1 MTTANRSPRIRQR
14 ETLRGVR
21 VARIAVVRALQ
32 LGDLLVAVPAL
43 RALRARFPHAE
54 VTLIGLPWAA
64 SFAQR
69 FARYVDRFFEF
80 PGWPGIIEA
89 PYDAARTRQFLKEQ
103 QAYGYDLV
111 IQLHGSGGAS
121 NPFAL
126 ALGGRMTA
134 GYVQGAAPDELT
146 YAVPYPDDQREVM
159 RALGL
164 VRLLGCATDDT
175 RLEFP
180 LSAADHT
187 EARALLAPLAGQGA
201 PLIGIHAGARASARR
216 WPAESF
222 AAVADALARDHG
234 AQIVLT
240 GAPDE
245 AEIVAAVA
253 QTMRTP
259 ALDLAGKTSLGGLA
273 ALLTRLDLF
282 IGNDT
287 GTAHVAQAVGG
298 PSVTIFGPADPQRW
312 APLDAERH
320 MIVRRPVVCSPC
332 GYRDCPIDHRCL
344 RLISP
349 AMVLAAAQRCLAK
362 GACA

>member
-1 MTTANRSPRIRQR
+1 MTTTDRSSRIRER
-14 ETLRGVR
+14 ASLHGVR

-43 RALRARFPHAE
+43 RALRARFPQAE

-69 FARYVDRFFEF
+69 FARYVDRFVEF
-80 PGWPGIIEA
+80 PGWPGIAEA
-89 PYDAARTRQFLKEQ
+89 PYDAARTRRFLDEQ

-126 ALGGRMTA
+126 ALGGRMTV
-134 GYVQGAAPDELT
+134 GYAQGVAPDELT
-146 YAVPYPDDQREVM
+146 DAVPYPDDQREVV

-164 VRLLGCATDDT
+164 MRLLGCAARDT

-180 LSAADHT
+180 LVAADHA
-187 EARALLAPLAGQGA
+187 EAQALLEPLAARGA

-216 WPAESF
+216 WPVESF
-222 AAVADALARDHG
+222 AAVADVLACDHG
-234 AQIVLT
+234 AQIILT
-240 GAPDE
+240 GAADE
-245 AEIVAAVA
+245 VEIVAAVA
-253 QTMRTP
+253 QTMRAP
-259 ALDLAGKTSLGGLA
+259 ALNFAGKTSLGGLA

-287 GTAHVAQAVGG
+287 GTAHVAQAVGA

-312 APLDAERH
+312 APLDTERH
-320 MIVRRPVVCSPC
+320 MIVRRPVACSPC
-332 GYRDCPIDHRCL
+332 GYCDCPIDHRCL

-349 AMVLAAAQRCLAK
+349 AMVLAAARRCLAK